1 MEEREKVSECAAGS
15 NKEQEIERESRKRKY
30 YILTS
35 AVGLILR
42 HAKIYPNCTDNT
54 IWKKRKEKRKN

>member
-30 YILTS
+30 ILTS
-35 AVGLILR
+35 AVGLIL
-42 HAKIYPNCTDNT
+42 KS
-54 IWKKRKEKRKN
+54 RKNLLQLHR

>member
-30 YILTS
+30 ILTS

-42 HAKIYPNCTDNT
+42 HAKIYSNCTDNT